1 MAAKKR
7 TWYIGMVLVVLLVI
21 GAGWMLLISPKRAE
35 TAEVRG
41 QAESV
46 ARENLILEKKV
57 ASLRADFAK
66 IEELREAVRT
76 ERLRIPTDLE
86 LAELLESLDKAAAD
100 TEVQVKE
107 VKFGTLQKVVT
118 SRDSILLPSERAAA
132 EKAKEAAKKK
142 QDDAET
148 ASTDASTDEPSAK
161 PSEAASYAQPLIPG
175 FNALQVTLSIVGDV
189 ESSLAFVD
197 QLQAS
202 GVRNFMA
209 GAFSTTVGGKGTDGE
224 SSDELMTTV
233 IDGWYYVL
241 ESTYDPD
248 AATVEPEPP
257 ADPDAKPELPGLG
270 SRNPFTIPGTES

>member
-46 ARENLILEKKV
+46 ARENLVLEKKV

-86 LAELLESLDKAAAD
+86 LAELLESLDEAAAE
-100 TEVQVKE
+100 TEVQVE
-107 VKFGTLQKVVT
+107 QVNFGTLQKVVT

-132 EKAKEAAKKK
+132 EKAKEAA
-142 QDDAET
+142 ET

-161 PSEAASYAQPLIPG
+161 PSEATSYAQPMIPG

-241 ESTYDPD
+241 ESAYDPD
-248 AATVEPEPP
+248 AATAEPEAP